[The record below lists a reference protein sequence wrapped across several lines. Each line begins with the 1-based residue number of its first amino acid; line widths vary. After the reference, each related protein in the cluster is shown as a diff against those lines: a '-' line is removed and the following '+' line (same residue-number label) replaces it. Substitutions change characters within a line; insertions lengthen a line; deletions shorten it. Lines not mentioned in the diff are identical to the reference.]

1 MITRIS
7 TLVTGVSLFWW
18 LSLLEPA
25 NAGRVA
31 SEMSINPRKTN
42 VGATI
47 IESQDLVF
55 SHKIKGENKGRVN
68 KRFAGRPYSYY
79 EAKGLFETGL
89 EPVFPD
95 GVDCSSIASPYG
107 AQTRYDGSV
116 RKNHWFGYHNGMDIS
131 LAAGTPLL
139 AVADAKVIHKG
150 SAGRLVGNFIWLHL
164 APAATELPIHIFAR
178 YQHLDEPSPLS
189 IGDQVRAGEPIG
201 QAGATGTTGGH
212 FGTYGYSHLHLV
224 LYTGPNSEVTPFRN
238 KLKPHTLNFLDP
250 MALYLD
256 KSIGAVTN
264 QELRDLPSDKKKVPV
279 SVQKIDGEK
288 IPEDSKLVWPVSCE

>member
-1 MITRIS
+1 
-7 TLVTGVSLFWW
+7 
-18 LSLLEPA
+18 
-25 NAGRVA
+25 
-31 SEMSINPRKTN
+31 
-42 VGATI
+42 
-47 IESQDLVF
+47 
-55 SHKIKGENKGRVN
+55 
-68 KRFAGRPYSYY
+68 
-79 EAKGLFETGL
+79 
-89 EPVFPD
+89 
-95 GVDCSSIASPYG
+95 
-107 AQTRYDGSV
+107 
-116 RKNHWFGYHNGMDIS
+116 MDIS
-131 LAAGTPLL
+131 LKAGTPLL

-178 YQHLDEPSPLS
+178 YQHLNEPSPLS

-238 KLKPHTLNFLDP
+238 KLKPHTLNYLDP

-264 QELRDLPSDKKKVPV
+264 QELRDLPSDKKGVPV
-279 SVQKIDGEK
+279 SVQKIDGKK